1 MDKLEVPKESCNTWS
16 AVAVL
21 TLVVSTHPEDPDQAR
36 RPKADETKNLEY
48 QLNN

>member
-21 TLVVSTHPEDPDQAR
+21 TLLVVSTHPEDPDQAG
-36 RPKADETKNLEY
+36 RPKADETKNLEH
-48 QLNN
+48 Q